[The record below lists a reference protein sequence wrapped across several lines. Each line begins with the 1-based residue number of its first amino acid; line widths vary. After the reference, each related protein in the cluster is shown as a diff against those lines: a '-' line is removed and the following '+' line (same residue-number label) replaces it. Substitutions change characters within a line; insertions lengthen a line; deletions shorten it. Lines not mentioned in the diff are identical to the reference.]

1 MIPHNKPTIGNL
13 EIGNASRV
21 LKSEWLLSGDEVRKF
36 ENEFS
41 DYLNFESGT
50 SVCVSS
56 GSAAL
61 FLILKALG
69 IQRKSIFIPSYTCVA
84 LRNSIELSN
93 NYVKYLDTKKNSFN
107 INCRDKKLKK
117 TSFCVFPSMFGE
129 LNNLNEYTLDNVIYD
144 NCQVLGA
151 KINDKPLGSYSQISF
166 YSFYAT
172 KIITS
177 GGHGGII
184 ASKNKDLIKEIK
196 DIIYFDQKVDSKQR
210 FNLQMTNLQAA
221 IGRVQLGRL
230 EEFISKRR
238 KLYNRYKEN
247 NINLINLSSNS
258 KETNYYRALIKVD
271 ENKSLLKFLNENRI
285 NAINPLTYDE
295 LLDLGGTNVNS
306 AELSKR
312 IISLPLF
319 PDLKYEDVDLISNLI
334 DKYLNDFNSTSTRV
348 LPLGRPDS

>member
-1 MIPHNKPTIGNL
+1 MMIPHNKPTIGNR
-13 EIGNASRV
+13 EIENASRV
-21 LKSEWLLSGDEVRKF
+21 LKSEWLLSGDEVEKF

-41 DYLNFESGT
+41 KYLGFENGT

-69 IQRKSIFIPSYTCVA
+69 IKRKSIFIPSYTCVA
-84 LRNSIELSN
+84 LRNAIELSN
-93 NYVKYLDTKKNSFN
+93 NYVRYLDTKKNSFN
-107 INCRDKKLKK
+107 IDCKDKNLKK
-117 TSFCVFPSMFGE
+117 NFFCVFPSMFGE
-129 LNNLNEYTLDNVIYD
+129 LNNPDDYALDNIIYD
-144 NCQVLGA
+144 NCQSLGS
-151 KINDKPLGSYSQISF
+151 KINKKPLGSHSQISF

-184 ASKNKDLIKEIK
+184 SSKNKDLIREIK

-221 IGRVQLGRL
+221 VGRVQLGRL

-238 KLYNRYKEN
+238 KLYNRYIKN
-247 NINLINLSSNS
+247 NINLVNLSSNS
-258 KETNYYRALIKVD
+258 KETNYYRALIKV
-271 ENKSLLKFLNENRI
+271 EKNKSLLKYLNKNKI
-285 NAINPLTYDE
+285 NAINPLTQSE
-295 LLDLGGTNVNS
+295 LLDIGENIVNS
-306 AELSKR
+306 IDLSKR

-319 PDLKYEDVDLISNLI
+319 PDLKFEEVDLISNLI
-334 DKYLNDFNSTSTRV
+334 NEYLK
-348 LPLGRPDS
+348 